1 MIERTMNANLD
12 SSHWMSGTLISN
24 PDMTTHIILSYFKGP
39 VWNFLV
45 NKPILVAV
53 RITWMPLGN
62 LSGQP

>member
-1 MIERTMNANLD
+1 
-12 SSHWMSGTLISN
+12 MSGTLFSN

-45 NKPILVAV
+45 NKPILVAI
-53 RITWMPLGN
+53 RIIWMPLGD

>member
-1 MIERTMNANLD
+1 
-12 SSHWMSGTLISN
+12 MSGTLFSN

-39 VWNFLV
+39 AWNFLV
-45 NKPILVAV
+45 NKPILVAI